1 MRYFCAFILRFAA
14 GVLCFFPAALLTTA
28 WAGDMTPKTLV
39 YSWHGNVGPL
49 NPHLYSPNQMFAQAM
64 VYEPL
69 VRYGDNG
76 QIIPCLAES
85 WEMSADGLR
94 WLFHLRRGVVF
105 SDGTPFNARAVKM
118 NMDTVILNRDQ
129 HSWLGVISLMTEIRI
144 TDDYTIQITL
154 KNPYSPILYELTLVR
169 PFRFLSP
176 AAFPESGNTADGI
189 KSAVGTGC
197 WKLVKTR
204 LGEYDIFERNER
216 YWGAKPDIAK
226 IVVRVISD
234 PNTRAVAFETGEI
247 DLIYG
252 DDQISPDTFKRFQ
265 SDPRYTARISQP
277 IATRALAV
285 NSGRMPTS
293 DPAVRRAI
301 QHAVNKDSIV
311 KGIFL
316 GTETRADT
324 LLSGKLPYCDLGLAP
339 YHYDPVMSENILDK
353 AGWKKTDR
361 DRFRSKDGVPLAVDI
376 CFIGKSAI
384 EKSVSEVLQ
393 ADLQKVGIRT
403 KLNGVEE
410 DMFGRKQKEGDF
422 HLIFNDTWGAPY
434 EPHSYC
440 SSMRIPSHAD
450 YQAQTGL
457 PMKAEID
464 RKISMALISMD
475 EKERQ
480 ESYRYVLSTLY
491 EQAIYL
497 PISFSTGY
505 VVHGSKLSGV
515 FYGPTNY
522 EIPFEKMIRN

>member
-1 MRYFCAFILRFAA
+1 MRKFSFILRLT
-14 GVLCFFPAALLTTA
+14 VCFFITALPAAL
-28 WAGDMTPKTLV
+28 WAGDSAPKTLV
-39 YSWHGNVGPL
+39 YSWHCNVGSL

-94 WLFHLRRGVVF
+94 WVFHLRKAVVF

-118 NMDTVILNRDQ
+118 NMDAVMLNASR
-129 HSWLGVISLMTEIRI
+129 HSWLGLIPLIAETRI
-144 TDDYTIQITL
+144 TDEYTVEIIL
-154 KNPYSPILYELTLVR
+154 KSPYSPILYELTLVR

-176 AAFPESGNTADGI
+176 AAFPESGSTADGI

-197 WKLVKTR
+197 WKLVKTK

-216 YWGAKPDIAK
+216 YWGTKPDIAT
-226 IVVRVISD
+226 IMVRVISD

-252 DDQISPDTFKRFQ
+252 DDQISPDTFTRFRR
-265 SDPRYTARISQP
+265 DPRYTARISPP
-277 IATRALAV
+277 ISTRVFAL

-301 QHAVNKDSIV
+301 QHAVNKDAIV

-316 GTETRADT
+316 GTEIRADS
-324 LLSGKLPYCDLGLAP
+324 LLSDKLPYCNLGLVP
-339 YHYDPVMSENILDK
+339 YPYNPAMSETILDA
-353 AGWKKTDR
+353 AGWKKADG

-376 CFIGKSAI
+376 CFIGTSAI

-393 ADLQKVGIRT
+393 ADLQKVGVQA

-410 DMFGRKQKEGDF
+410 DMFGRKRKEGDF
-422 HLIFNDTWGAPY
+422 HLISNDTWGPPY

-450 YQAQTGL
+450 YQAQIGL
-457 PMKAEID
+457 PMKAEMD
-464 RKISMALISMD
+464 RKIGQALNSVD
-475 EKERQ
+475 EKERR
-480 ESYRYVLSTLY
+480 ESYRYVLTTLH

-497 PISFSTGY
+497 PISYTTGFF
-505 VVHGSKLSGV
+505 VHGRKLSGV
-515 FYGPTNY
+515 FYGHTKY